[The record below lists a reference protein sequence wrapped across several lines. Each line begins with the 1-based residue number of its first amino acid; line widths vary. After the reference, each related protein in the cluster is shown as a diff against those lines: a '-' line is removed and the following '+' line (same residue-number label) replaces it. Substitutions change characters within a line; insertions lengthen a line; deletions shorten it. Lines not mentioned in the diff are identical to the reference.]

1 MRLEPYNELL
11 TEEYFL
17 DVGNNIQA
25 HQIVLGSL
33 SEDLPAAIHSFEGK
47 IQDCNRDFEKN
58 SKNTFLSYKLKKYL
72 HVKYLWSTNCC
83 YNEIANS

>member
-33 SEDLPAAIHSFEGK
+33 SEDLPAAIHSFEEN
-47 IQDCNRDFEKN
+47 IQECLIKFAYTGQLDDYISKFEARFCGL
-58 SKNTFLSYKLKKYL
+58 SFLTLRY
-72 HVKYLWSTNCC
+72 
-83 YNEIANS
+83 